1 MRLVVNA
8 ARWRIQFKDRSSK
21 EVGASLECGDLSPLW
36 YRTSETG
43 EIRSTKA
50 VTGPRTPRR
59 RPSLVIPY
67 ALRLINLRWVVGL
80 LVKTGAFRSMI
91 KGKGLIAPDEA

>member
-21 EVGASLECGDLSPLW
+21 EVGA
-36 YRTSETG
+36 
-43 EIRSTKA
+43 
-50 VTGPRTPRR
+50 
-59 RPSLVIPY
+59 Y